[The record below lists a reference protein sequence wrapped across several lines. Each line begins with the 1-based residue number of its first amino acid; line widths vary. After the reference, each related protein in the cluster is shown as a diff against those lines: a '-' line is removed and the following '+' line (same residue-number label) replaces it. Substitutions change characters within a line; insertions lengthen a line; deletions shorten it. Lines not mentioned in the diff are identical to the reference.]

1 MVEVEVVLGGETAE
15 GNGLEGTLGGDALIR
30 VTDVGGIG

>member
-1 MVEVEVVLGGETAE
+1 MVGGEIAE
-15 GNGLEGTLGGDALIR
+15 GNGLGGTLGGDALNR